1 MAATVQA
8 QFFGASATLPAGA
21 NAETGVTWN
30 RVDTQTG
37 TTPVPIPTATGTN
50 YSYLKVLQ
58 LAVTATST
66 TTITNRTVRISA
78 SFATGVGMHWK
89 TDTQANWG
97 TTFNQQSATK
107 ATADQTS
114 SNSAGTAPTG
124 YTAITTSAVQYDNT
138 SQATSSTGIGT
149 TLLLG
154 IELAVDSTYAGG
166 PGSASLGNIILGY
179 DEA

>member
-21 NAETGVTWN
+21 NAETGVTFN

-37 TTPVPIPTATGTN
+37 TTPVPIPTSAGVN
-50 YSYLKVLQ
+50 FSYLKVLQ
-58 LAVTATST
+58 LAVTGTST
-66 TTITNRTVRISA
+66 TTITNRTARISGA
-78 SFATGVGMHWK
+78 LATGLGMHWK

-97 TTFNQQSATK
+97 TTFNQQSGTK
-107 ATADQTS
+107 APADTTGT
-114 SNSAGTAPTG
+114 NNAATAPSG

-138 SQATSSTGIGT
+138 SQATSSTGIGSA
-149 TLLLG
+149 LLLG
-154 IELAVDSTYAGG
+154 ILMAVDATYTGG
-166 PGSASLGNIILGY
+166 PGSASLGNVILGY